1 MFSLILHGWQYGIVS
16 HPVRKR
22 MGVKKNY
29 EKFNKK
35 TQIGWKWTQK
45 NKRPMILFKSDID
58 KDNNPAKR
66 GKMLPH

>member
-1 MFSLILHGWQYGIVS
+1 MGGNMASSRILSEIGW
-16 HPVRKR
+16 
-22 MGVKKNY
+22 GVKKDY